1 MCLDRWFN
9 NNKEFKNKIIA
20 ELAKLKNKLSTTQ
33 QNIYDIYLTELQV
46 KTRYNY
52 YYASFSLEER
62 LSNHPLYLHW
72 QKILPEILTKPIS
85 SYFSDDEKIVLQT
98 ILGKD
103 KADLFFLALDNLM
116 DYPYQTNWYRR
127 TLRSHQSHL
136 YLSRMFDVLN
146 EFLIYRNTQLT
157 PLEKL
162 KLSRKP
168 IDENNLP
175 LQDYIYLQSFGI
187 YVLAAEID
195 NNNTQTIKL
204 IEDII
209 LGDNQVAFLSY
220 GLINSIVKSHNQH
233 LHKLLGDL
241 LLAGRLQE
249 GLRQSITE
257 NMDNGTVEAF
267 LTLLKV
273 IEENNLIRYAS
284 IKRAIATWTSLIDI
298 DNADKITKKE
308 IASFSKFLTN
318 EQLRHQSLNSQNPVE
333 IYLALWSYA
342 FYNVETTIPFILDL
356 FKNGQKHQKLVAGY
370 FLNVINDNQII
381 FKLRYELVTQ
391 YNLTEDNLS
400 LIAILF
406 RLKLKDT
413 AYKNFLEHNF
423 SSTQLMDYYYKLK
436 ALSQNL
442 PKEKIFSPCVFL
454 WHTEILN
461 LSDVLIEMADISY
474 YLAADEL
481 LDDFCSEISRLD
493 TFWRDNYLKKLYT
506 TPKTLTQR
514 QLVFCL
520 LTDRSEATRKE
531 SYNIINKLAISK
543 DEYDLLISMLKYK
556 YSDLRQ
562 NIIRL
567 LLKQP
572 EKQLLDTL
580 KILLSDKK
588 GSLRLA
594 GLDIL
599 LQLQKNPH
607 NQTLFNTAKTYLCT
621 LTNPTTN
628 EQILISQINDSYDND
643 PTIKELSYDTT
654 LKTQLALS
662 EINNSLKIT
671 DIYPLSL
678 QELFQI
684 VDDLSNFYEK
694 HKMLSY
700 NPLYG
705 SEILLDNDFRRISWE
720 EKFNLYKYPYPNLW
734 QDFYAQYIKTPAK
747 LYQLYLFIS
756 LNYFD
761 INSPFKD
768 VITNTFNDNSICL
781 KSKYIQTKL
790 NNYPRIESLAT
801 IIENLYEYYVPQKY
815 CFEVAKFW
823 TLRHLEK
830 FNFNK
835 VIAKQNKMTISFLT
849 QYHYGSKSVGCTFI
863 LMPLLNNYND
873 DISFKESFIL
883 LYNLYTKYKY
893 EIYLPIYNFLRAK
906 QMNLIAEDELYID
919 IFQRSSEQL
928 SSKLNQLSSLFEE
941 NFSTLA
947 FSDFSAERPTIKQD
961 LLLYSQNFADI
972 IISQILSIELKRGD
986 LPTKYTKLIN
996 NIKQIKGI
1004 HYFVDILTAL
1014 GKSKLKNISYLWSEV
1029 TNKDSIFSYLLSI
1042 CKPKKDE
1049 TAKDLKAYLKDKSIS
1064 NIRLIEA
1071 CIFSPSWI
1079 PLVDKILKWKG
1090 FFSGCY
1096 YFLAH
1101 MRYADKKLA
1110 ATFAKY
1116 TPISIEDLRDGAFDL
1131 DWFKSCY
1138 KQLGK
1143 ERFAILY
1150 DAAKYISEGNAHTR
1164 ARKYA
1169 DATNGLFSADEVK
1182 AQIIEKRNKDLLMA
1196 YGLIP
1201 LSKSGKITKTAQKE
1215 ILKRYIFI
1223 QQFHKESKKFG
1234 SQRQSSENL
1243 ACKIALNNLARNAH
1257 FSNTFRFILN
1267 METQLI
1273 KNQQQYFEP
1282 KELENISI
1290 YLQVDEYG
1298 KTSIICQ
1305 KQNKQLKSVPSKIKK
1320 EPYYLALKQAKNEF
1334 IDQYR
1339 RSKIMFEQAMENS
1352 TLFLADEITLLNQ
1365 NPILKPL
1372 LQNLVFIHDNDIGY
1386 FQNNS
1391 LISPTKDIIK
1401 LNADDK
1407 IRIAHPIDL
1416 YKSNLWHIYQQ
1427 DLFTRQIKQPFKQIF
1442 RELYLKIDDE
1452 LNSAQ
1457 SHRYDG
1463 YQIQPQKTQ
1472 AVLKTRNWIAS
1483 YYEGLQKVYYQ
1494 ENIIATIYAA
1504 VDWFTPADI
1513 EAPILEYVSFYD
1525 RKTFKDILIKDIPD
1539 IIFSEV
1545 MRDVDLAI
1553 SIAHV
1558 GGVDPE
1564 TSHSTIQ
1571 MRKAILEFT
1580 LPLFKLN
1587 NVSLNDN
1594 FAIIKGNLADYSIH
1608 LGSGLV
1614 HQMAG
1619 AEISISVVPSQHRG
1633 RLFLPFVDEDPK
1645 TAEIITK
1652 VLLFAKDND
1661 IKDPFILNQIKV
1673 VK

>member
-1 MCLDRWFN
+1 M
-9 NNKEFKNKIIA
+9 
-20 ELAKLKNKLSTTQ
+20 
-33 QNIYDIYLTELQV
+33 
-46 KTRYNY
+46 
-52 YYASFSLEER
+52 
-62 LSNHPLYLHW
+62 
-72 QKILPEILTKPIS
+72 
-85 SYFSDDEKIVLQT
+85 
-98 ILGKD
+98 
-103 KADLFFLALDNLM
+103 ALDNLTK
-116 DYPYQTNWYRR
+116 YPYQIGWYKR
-127 TLRSHQSHL
+127 TLRSRQSHL
-136 YLSRMFDVLN
+136 YLNRMFEVLN

-157 PLEKL
+157 PIEKL
-162 KLSRKP
+162 KMLRKKLTKN
-168 IDENNLP
+168 DLP
-175 LQDYIYLQSFGI
+175 LQDYIYLQSHDI
-187 YVLAAEID
+187 YILTAEID
-195 NNNTQTIKL
+195 NNNIQLIKF

-209 LGDNQVAFLSY
+209 LGDNQIAFLSY
-220 GLINSIVKSHNQH
+220 NLINSIVKSNNQH

-257 NMDNGTVEAF
+257 NMDNGTIEAF
-267 LTLLKV
+267 LSLLKV

-284 IKRAIATWTSLIDI
+284 VKRAISTWTGLIDV

-308 IASFSKFLTN
+308 IASFSKFLTD
-318 EQLRHQSLNSQNPVE
+318 ESLRHQSLSSQNPVE
-333 IYLALWSYA
+333 IYLSLWSYS
-342 FYNVETTIPFILDL
+342 FYDVDTTIPFILDL

-370 FLNVINDNQII
+370 FLNVINDNQMI

-413 AYKNFLEHNF
+413 AYKNFLKHNF
-423 SSTQLMDYYYKLK
+423 SSTQLIDYYYKLK

-442 PKEKIFSPCVFL
+442 PKEKIFSPCVFP

-461 LSDVLIEMADISY
+461 LSDVLMEMADISHY
-474 YLAADEL
+474 VASDEL

-493 TFWRDNYLKKLYT
+493 TFWRDNYLQKLYT
-506 TPKTLTQR
+506 TPKTITQR
-514 QLVFCL
+514 QLIFCML
-520 LTDRSEATRKE
+520 ADRSEATRQE
-531 SYNIINKLAISK
+531 SYRILNKLIISK
-543 DEYDLLISMLKYK
+543 DEYALLISMLKYK

-580 KILLSDKK
+580 KILLNDKK
-588 GSLRLA
+588 GSIRLA

-607 NQTLFNTAKTYLCT
+607 NQTLFNTAKTYLSA
-621 LTNPTTN
+621 LTKPTTN
-628 EQILISQINDSYDND
+628 EQILISQINDNYDND
-643 PTIKELSYDTT
+643 PSIKELSYDTT
-654 LKTQLALS
+654 LKTQLSLS
-662 EINNSLKIT
+662 EVNSSLKIT

-684 VDDLSNFYEK
+684 LEDLSNFYEK
-694 HKMLSY
+694 HKLLSY
-700 NPLYG
+700 KSIYDD
-705 SEILLDNDFRRISWE
+705 EILLDNAFRNISWE
-720 EKFNLYKYPYPNLW
+720 GNFNLYKYPYPNLW
-734 QDFYAQYIKTPAK
+734 QDFYTQYIKTPDK
-747 LYQLYLFIS
+747 LYQLHLFIT
-756 LNYFD
+756 LNYLD
-761 INSPFKD
+761 KKSLFKD
-768 VITNTFNDNSICL
+768 VISDIFDDTSICL
-781 KSKYIQTKL
+781 KSKDIKTRL
-790 NNYPRIESLAT
+790 NNYPRLETLVI
-801 IIENLYEYYVPQKY
+801 IIENLYEYYVPKKY
-815 CFEVAKFW
+815 SFEVAKFW
-823 TLRHLEK
+823 ALRHLEK
-830 FNFNK
+830 FDFNK
-835 VIAKQNKMTISFLT
+835 VIAKQNKMTIYFLT
-849 QYHYGSKSVGCTFI
+849 GYHYGSKSVGYTFI
-863 LMPLLNNYND
+863 FIPLLNNYND

-928 SSKLNQLSSLFEE
+928 SSKLNQLSSLFED

-1014 GKSKLKNISYLWSEV
+1014 GKSKLKNISYLWGT

-1049 TAKDLKAYLKDKSIS
+1049 TAKDLKTYLKDKSIS
-1064 NIRLIEA
+1064 NTRLIEA
-1071 CIFSPSWI
+1071 CMFSPSWI

-1090 FFSGCY
+1090 FVSGCY

-1110 ATFAKY
+1110 TTFAKY

-1169 DATNGLFSADEVK
+1169 DATNGLYSADEVK
-1182 AQIIEKRNKDLLMA
+1182 TQIIEKRNKDLLMA

-1215 ILKRYIFI
+1215 MLNRYIFI
-1223 QQFHKESKKFG
+1223 QQFLKESKNFG
-1234 SQRQSSENL
+1234 AQRQASEGL

-1257 FSNTFRFILN
+1257 FTDSFRFILN

-1273 KNQQQYFEP
+1273 KNQKQYFEP
-1282 KELENISI
+1282 KAIGDISI

-1305 KQNKQLKSVPSKIKK
+1305 KQNKQLKSVPTKIKK
-1320 EPYYLALKQAKNEF
+1320 DPYYLTLKQAKSEF

-1339 RSKIMFEQAMENS
+1339 RSRIMFEQAMENS
-1352 TLFLADEITLLNQ
+1352 TLFLANEITLLNQ

-1372 LQNLVFIHDNDIGY
+1372 LQNLVFIHNDDIGY
-1386 FQNNS
+1386 FQDNN
-1391 LISPTKDIIK
+1391 LISPKKDIIK

-1407 IRIAHPIDL
+1407 LRIAHPIDL
-1416 YKSNLWHIYQQ
+1416 YKSNQWHIYQQ

-1452 LNSAQ
+1452 LNYTQ
-1457 SHRYDG
+1457 SRRYDG
-1463 YQIQPQKTQ
+1463 YQIQPQKAQ
-1472 AVLKTRNWIAS
+1472 SVLKTRNWIAS

-1513 EAPILEYVSFYD
+1513 EAPTLEYVAFYN
-1525 RKTFKDILIKDIPD
+1525 RKTFEDILIKDIPD

-1545 MRDVDLAI
+1545 MRDVDLAV
-1553 SIAHV
+1553 SVAHV

-1587 NVSLNDN
+1587 NVSFNNN
-1594 FAIIKGNLADYSIH
+1594 FAIIKGDLADYSIH

-1619 AEISISVVPSQHRG
+1619 AEIAISVVSSQHRG
-1633 RLFLPFVDEDPK
+1633 RLFLPFVDDDPK

-1661 IKDPFILNQIKV
+1661 IKDPFILNQINVTK
-1673 VK
+1673 

>member
-284 IKRAIATWTSLIDI
+284 VKRAIATWTSLIDI

-308 IASFSKFLTN
+308 ISSFSKFLTN

-413 AYKNFLEHNF
+413 AYKNFLDHNF
-423 SSTQLMDYYYKLK
+423 SSTQLTDYYYKLK

-442 PKEKIFSPCVFL
+442 PKEKIFSPCVFP

-628 EQILISQINDSYDND
+628 EQILISQINNSYDND

-654 LKTQLALS
+654 LKTQ
-662 EINNSLKIT
+662 
-671 DIYPLSL
+671 
-678 QELFQI
+678 
-684 VDDLSNFYEK
+684 
-694 HKMLSY
+694 
-700 NPLYG
+700 
-705 SEILLDNDFRRISWE
+705 
-720 EKFNLYKYPYPNLW
+720 
-734 QDFYAQYIKTPAK
+734 
-747 LYQLYLFIS
+747 
-756 LNYFD
+756 
-761 INSPFKD
+761 
-768 VITNTFNDNSICL
+768 
-781 KSKYIQTKL
+781 
-790 NNYPRIESLAT
+790 
-801 IIENLYEYYVPQKY
+801 
-815 CFEVAKFW
+815 VAKFW
-823 TLRHLEK
+823 ALRHLKK
-830 FNFNK
+830 FDFNK

-849 QYHYGSKSVGCTFI
+849 QYHYGSKSVGYTFI

-906 QMNLIAEDELYID
+906 QINLIAEDELYID

-947 FSDFSAERPTIKQD
+947 FSDFSAEKPTIKQD

-1071 CIFSPSWI
+1071 CMFSPSWI

-1619 AEISISVVPSQHRG
+1619 AEIAISVVPSQHRG